1 MSQNIDNALP
11 SHTEAGCL
19 RSNAVGMW
27 HIVLFVIAA
36 AAPLTVVV
44 GALPVTVSLGVG
56 PGVPGVFLFSG
67 IIYLLFAV
75 GYAAM
80 SRFTRGT
87 GAFYNFVTS
96 GLGSKAGGGVA
107 MVALLAYNAVQ
118 ISVYAALGYFVE
130 QTLSQSIGVA
140 VPWWAVAVIAI
151 FLVQWIGAR
160 DIGLSG
166 RILGA
171 LLMAE
176 IAIVLAISLA
186 AIYWRAAHGGLSYG
200 SFAPAHIFTPGLG
213 ISTVFVIA
221 AFIGIEATA
230 IFSEEAR
237 DRKKTLPRATWTA
250 VGLITLFYVF
260 TSWAIIQYYGEA
272 NVVAAALAHPA
283 DFWLLACR
291 QLLGNQMTLVF
302 NVLVVT
308 SMFACVLAF
317 HNSITRYLLALAR
330 DGIIW
335 RGFAQ
340 VHGRYR
346 SPWVASRGQTAVA
359 LGVTLAAALLRLDPY
374 NVVFTWLSSLASLAM
389 LAIQILACLAII
401 TWFRAHPQQVTR
413 WASCYA
419 PTLSA
424 VMLAGCFML
433 AVNNLS
439 VMSNAG
445 NWVSIAWPAIILATL
460 LGGWLWAAR
469 QQSRSALVIGG

>member
-1 MSQNIDNALP
+1 MNHNIDKASASGSLL
-11 SHTEAGCL
+11 SD
-19 RSNAVGMW
+19 SVGMW

-67 IIYLLFAV
+67 VIYLIFAV

-87 GAFYNFVTS
+87 GAFYHFITN
-96 GLGSKAGGGVA
+96 GLGSRMGGGAA

-130 QTLSQSIGVA
+130 QMLSQAAGIHLPWWIVA
-140 VPWWAVAVIAI
+140 VVAI

-171 LLMAE
+171 LLIGE
-176 IAIVLAISLA
+176 IAIVMAISLA
-186 AIYWRAAHGGLSYG
+186 AIYWRATHGGLSIG
-200 SFAPAHIFTPGLG
+200 SFAPAAIFTPGLG

-250 VGLITLFYVF
+250 VSLITLFYVF

-272 NVVAAALAHPA
+272 DVVAAALAHPA
-283 DFWLLACR
+283 DFWLEACR
-291 QLLGNQMTLVF
+291 QLLGRQMTLVF

-330 DGIIW
+330 DGVIW
-335 RGFAQ
+335 RGFAR
-340 VHGRYR
+340 VHGRYH
-346 SPWVASRGQTAVA
+346 SPWVASRGQTSVA
-359 LGVTLAAALLRLDPY
+359 LVVTLTAAALKLDPY

-389 LAIQILACLAII
+389 LAIQVMACFSII
-401 TWFRAHPQQVTR
+401 CWFRRNPQQVTR
-413 WASCYA
+413 WESSYA

-424 VMLAGCFML
+424 VMLAGCFAL

-445 NWVSIAWPAIILATL
+445 EWVSIAWPGIILATL
-460 LGGWLWAAR
+460 TGGWLWAAR
-469 QQSRSALVIGG
+469 LQGRAALVAGG